1 MSTTKSLFKTEGLD
15 ERSLEFLTTALEKS
29 NLPGF
34 DYLEFK
40 RAVADLLSNMNMD
53 EATAYKSAF
62 TTVATTL
69 GLTKGKLVETAG
81 YYRNVVGK
89 EKEKFDES
97 LTNHTQT
104 KVVAR
109 QEEIKRLRDQVERH
123 RADIARL
130 QDEVAAY
137 LSQIDQAEK
146 TAAQETDKLTK
157 AKSSFETTHSAVL
170 LQMDRDI
177 ENIHRYL

>member
-69 GLTKGKLVETAG
+69 GLTKGK
-81 YYRNVVGK
+81 
-89 EKEKFDES
+89 
-97 LTNHTQT
+97 
-104 KVVAR
+104 
-109 QEEIKRLRDQVERH
+109 
-123 RADIARL
+123 
-130 QDEVAAY
+130 
-137 LSQIDQAEK
+137 
-146 TAAQETDKLTK
+146 
-157 AKSSFETTHSAVL
+157 
-170 LQMDRDI
+170 
-177 ENIHRYL
+177 